1 MNIQCLPH
9 QLKQQAEQQL
19 EPYLQ
24 KPKVKDVIKY
34 MWSKDWT
41 EKLPDFYKYTHTL
54 DQSRDEDLY
63 SIVSEFKEYEQ

>member
-1 MNIQCLPH
+1 
-9 QLKQQAEQQL
+9 
-19 EPYLQ
+19 
-24 KPKVKDVIKY
+24 

-63 SIVSEFKEYEQ
+63 SIVPEFKEYEQ